1 MMNSADLH
9 SQMAAGY
16 LPSQA
21 VDGPP
26 VGASGGVS
34 AEKVSSPELY
44 EQYSQMSTAPDS
56 YEQYIQ
62 MSDEHLDGQQ
72 TEPARKAVTGSREA
86 KTLRRRLR
94 VRRTKERSA
103 WIPLT

>member
-1 MMNSADLH
+1 
-9 SQMAAGY
+9 MAAGS
-16 LPSQA
+16 LPSQE

-72 TEPARKAVTGSREA
+72 TEPARKAVTGGREA
-86 KTLRRRLR
+86 KALANAAAAQGEAD
-94 VRRTKERSA
+94 KGA
-103 WIPLT
+103 